1 MSRVV
6 VNEIE
11 AKVGND
17 ITFNDTVKIST
28 AQIDTVRGQTTAGS
42 ITVQGEGT
50 ATTNMQSG
58 LCKAW
63 VRTFAAAVN
72 VVDSFNMSSVT
83 DSAVGKYA
91 PQINNNM
98 ANGNYAVVSS
108 GDDKNDGGSIFVH
121 NIDDS
126 VDQATTG
133 YGTSFKKYTYALTD
147 NNQNAS
153 SMVLGDLA

>member
-1 MSRVV
+1 MSTIVGT
-6 VNEIE
+6 NIE
-11 AKVGND
+11 VTNIKYDSDTTSMIISSAGQ
-17 ITFNDTVKIST
+17 IT
-28 AQIDTVRGQTTAGS
+28 A
-42 ITVQGEGT
+42 QGEGT
-50 ATTNMQSG
+50 ATTNVQSG

-63 VRTFAAAVN
+63 VRTYGAAVSIF
-72 VVDSFNMSSVT
+72 DSFNMSSVT

-98 ANGNYAVVSS
+98 ANGDYAVVSS
-108 GDDKNDGGSIFVH
+108 GDDKQDGGSIFVH

-133 YGTSFKKYTYALTD
+133 YGTSFKKYSYALTD

>member
-1 MSRVV
+1 MSRLIVTNV
-6 VNEIE
+6 ETQNI
-11 AKVGND
+11 KFD
-17 ITFNDTVKIST
+17 SD
-28 AQIDTVRGQTTAGS
+28 TTAFS
-42 ITVQGEGT
+42 INSSGELNTSSIVVRGEGT
-50 ATTNMQSG
+50 ATTNLQNG

-63 VRTFAAAVN
+63 VRTYAAAVN

-108 GDDKNDGGSIFVH
+108 GDDKQDGGSIFVH

-133 YGTSFKKYTYALTD
+133 YGTSFKKYSYALTD

>member
-1 MSRVV
+1 MSTIVGT
-6 VNEIE
+6 NIE
-11 AKVGND
+11 VTNIKYDSDTTSMIISSTGQ
-17 ITFNDTVKIST
+17 IT
-28 AQIDTVRGQTTAGS
+28 A
-42 ITVQGEGT
+42 QGEGT
-50 ATTNMQSG
+50 ATTNVQSG

-63 VRTFAAAVN
+63 VRTYGAAVSIF
-72 VVDSFNMSSVT
+72 DSFNMSSVT

-98 ANGNYAVVSS
+98 ANGYYAVVSS
-108 GDDKNDGGSIFVH
+108 GDDKQDGGSIFVH

-133 YGTSFKKYTYALTD
+133 YGTSFKKYSYALTD
-147 NNQNAS
+147 NNQNAA

>member
-1 MSRVV
+1 MSTIVGT
-6 VNEIE
+6 NIE
-11 AKVGND
+11 VTNIKYD
-17 ITFNDTVKIST
+17 SD
-28 AQIDTVRGQTTAGS
+28 TTAMIVSSTGQ
-42 ITVQGEGT
+42 ITAQGEGT
-50 ATTNMQSG
+50 ATTNLQSG

-63 VRTFAAAVN
+63 VRTYAAAVN
-72 VVDSFNMSSVT
+72 ITDSFNISSVT

-98 ANGNYAVVSS
+98 ANGNYAVCLG
-108 GDDKNDGGSIFVH
+108 GDDKQDGGSVMVH

-133 YGTSFKKYTYALTD
+133 YGTSFKKYSYAITD
-147 NNQNAS
+147 NNQNAA

>member
-1 MSRVV
+1 MTSILGTQSIQHP
-6 VNEIE
+6 NGT
-11 AKVGND
+11 ASTD
-17 ITFNDTVKIST
+17 IGADGSVALNTLKG
-28 AQIDTVRGQTTAGS
+28 RTTAGS
-42 ITVQGEGT
+42 ISVTGEGNST
-50 ATTNMQSG
+50 TTNLQSG

-63 VRTFAAAVN
+63 VRTYAAAVN

-108 GDDKNDGGSIFVH
+108 GDDKQDGGSIFVH

-126 VDQATTG
+126 VAQATTG
-133 YGTSFKKYTYALTD
+133 YGTSFKKYSYALTD

>member
-1 MSRVV
+1 MSRLIVT
-6 VNEIE
+6 NIE
-11 AKVGND
+11 TQNIKFD
-17 ITFNDTVKIST
+17 SD
-28 AQIDTVRGQTTAGS
+28 TTAFS
-42 ITVQGEGT
+42 INSSGQLNTSSIVVRGEGT
-50 ATTNMQSG
+50 ATTNLQNG

-63 VRTFAAAVN
+63 VRTYAAAVN

-98 ANGNYAVVSS
+98 ANGDYAVVSS
-108 GDDKNDGGSIFVH
+108 GDDKQDGGSIFVH

-133 YGTSFKKYTYALTD
+133 YGTSFKKYSYALTD

>member
-1 MSRVV
+1 MSRLIVTNV
-6 VNEIE
+6 ETQNI
-11 AKVGND
+11 KFD
-17 ITFNDTVKIST
+17 SD
-28 AQIDTVRGQTTAGS
+28 TTAFS
-42 ITVQGEGT
+42 INSSGQLNTSSIVVRGEGT
-50 ATTNMQSG
+50 ATTNLQNG

-63 VRTFAAAVN
+63 VRTYAAAVN

-98 ANGNYAVVSS
+98 ANGDYAVVSS
-108 GDDKNDGGSIFVH
+108 GDDKQDGGSIFVH

-133 YGTSFKKYTYALTD
+133 YGTSFKKYSYALTD

>member
-1 MSRVV
+1 MSTLK
-6 VNEIE
+6 VN
-11 AKVGND
+11 NLQD
-17 ITFNDTVKIST
+17 INGANNST
-28 AQIDTVRGQTTAGS
+28 PEQVAQGRA
-42 ITVQGEGT
+42 
-50 ATTNMQSG
+50 
-58 LCKAW
+58 KAW
-63 VRTFAAAVN
+63 VRFDGTGTVSIT
-72 VVDSFNMSSVT
+72 DSFNISSIT
-83 DSAVGKYA
+83 DNGTGRYGFDFT
-91 PQINNNM
+91 NNM

-108 GDDKNDGGSIFVH
+108 GDDKQDGGSIFVH

>member
-1 MSRVV
+1 MSKIE
-6 VNEIE
+6 VNEI
-11 AKVGND
+11 AVRSGND
-17 ITFNDTVKIST
+17 ITFNNTVKIDTLKGKT
-28 AQIDTVRGQTTAGS
+28 AAGS
-42 ITVQGEGT
+42 ISVTGEGNST
-50 ATTNMQSG
+50 TTNLQSG

-63 VRTFAAAVN
+63 VRTYAAAVN
-72 VVDSFNMSSVT
+72 ITDSFNMSSVT

-98 ANGNYAVVSS
+98 ANGNYAVCLG
-108 GDDKNDGGSIFVH
+108 GDDKQDGGSVMVH

-133 YGTSFKKYTYALTD
+133 YGTSFKKYSYAITD
-147 NNQNAS
+147 NNQNAA

>member
-1 MSRVV
+1 MSTLV
-6 VNEIE
+6 
-11 AKVGND
+11 
-17 ITFNDTVKIST
+17 
-28 AQIDTVRGQTTAGS
+28 IDTIQGKTTAGS
-42 ITVQGEGT
+42 INVRGEGSNN
-50 ATTNMQSG
+50 TNLQNG

-63 VRTFAAAVN
+63 VRTYAAAVN

-98 ANGNYAVVSS
+98 ANGDYAVVSS
-108 GDDKNDGGSIFVH
+108 GDDKQDGANIFVH

-126 VDQATTG
+126 VNQATTG
-133 YGTSFKKYTYALTD
+133 YGTSFKKYSYALTD
-147 NNQNAS
+147 NNQNAA

>member
-1 MSRVV
+1 MSTIFADKFKNTSGGNNVK
-6 VNEIE
+6 VNQLS
-11 AKVGND
+11 G
-17 ITFNDTVKIST
+17 
-28 AQIDTVRGQTTAGS
+28 IDTAGS

-108 GDDKNDGGSIFVH
+108 GDDKQDGGSIFVH

>member
-1 MSRVV
+1 MIWSQMMSRLIVTNV
-6 VNEIE
+6 ETQNI
-11 AKVGND
+11 KFD
-17 ITFNDTVKIST
+17 SD
-28 AQIDTVRGQTTAGS
+28 TTAFS
-42 ITVQGEGT
+42 INSSGQLNTSSIVVRGEGT
-50 ATTNMQSG
+50 ATTNLQNG

-63 VRTFAAAVN
+63 VRTYAAAVN

-98 ANGNYAVVSS
+98 ANGDYAVVSS
-108 GDDKNDGGSIFVH
+108 GDDKQDGGSIFVH

-126 VDQATTG
+126 VNQATTG
-133 YGTSFKKYTYALTD
+133 YGTSFKKYSYALTD